1 MALKLQGLNNH
12 PGLTVDLD
20 MDKELA
26 GLCVGIRAPFS
37 TSKPQLD
44 AKTDLSLWWEI
55 GYVEVANSPH
65 QTLEMGFAIAYG
77 KPYVIWRWMIMPPD
91 CEYFLYRKQREPK
104 YSL

>member
-44 AKTDLSLWWEI
+44 AKTDLSL
-55 GYVEVANSPH
+55 
-65 QTLEMGFAIAYG
+65 
-77 KPYVIWRWMIMPPD
+77 
-91 CEYFLYRKQREPK
+91 
-104 YSL
+104 